1 MTAVFSQCSLMAA
14 TTCSNSNKEDWF
26 LTESEGFYRSTF
38 LRVLNNDGASFLIY
52 FWLQWSVNYYNV
64 HLMASFPGQPGYAS
78 TSLDLSEARD
88 YGVWGCTSISWTI
101 WKQSAFRC
109 RQITT
114 PTHHRSIFTGRMLFL
129 TPNQQRQRT
138 EGLNW
143 LLSRPIGWSDVIES
157 VVRVR
162 SPSCGYNMHGIMCGV
177 KGLRFIVLF
186 K

>member
-64 HLMASFPGQPGYAS
+64 RLMASFPGQPGYAG

-143 LLSRPIGWSDVIES
+143 LLSRPIH
-157 VVRVR
+157 RVKWR
-162 SPSCGYNMHGIMCGV
+162 HRIYG
-177 KGLRFIVLF
+177 
-186 K
+186 